1 MVASTENVQINER
14 KRERENFSQKV
25 FKFELK
31 EKRKIKRF
39 QRGL

>member
-25 FKFELK
+25 FTFELK